1 MKTRWEGGSVQ
12 RSERKREEDMV
23 DEEEGQDDDG
33 EEVGILMHGNEDVL
47 TFFSLSYISNL
58 VFVLRGQNPVFAY
71 ISNLILLIY
80 SNRQCGPLPSAKMLT
95 GFCLN
100 L

>member
-23 DEEEGQDDDG
+23 DEEGQDDDGDDG

-47 TFFSLSYISNL
+47 TFFSFS
-58 VFVLRGQNPVFAY
+58 
-71 ISNLILLIY
+71 LIY
-80 SNRQCGPLPSAKMLT
+80 RI
-95 GFCLN
+95 
-100 L
+100 